1 MSIKSLNLDFSIKEL
16 CPFEIMKEEVFCN
29 NYRKKCK
36 KECIIIKTCNFSES
50 SVSESSVSENSVSE
64 NSVSENSVSENSVS
78 NSNGFN
84 KFYNVKLPEK
94 EPVKVKPNYF
104 YNNSLSKPNIKFIF

>member
-64 NSVSENSVSENSVS
+64 NSVS